1 MTQIEINL
9 NIVNL
14 RSLQSTLKIL
24 HLTAYQKDKQGNYTK
39 LLESS
44 LEDIKNALNCI
55 VELEKIV
62 RSNETLISSYQIAL
76 MRVDKQ
82 LEEAKKENKNLIEL
96 L

>member
-14 RSLQSTLKIL
+14 RSLQATLKIMY
-24 HLTAYQKDKQGNYTK
+24 LTALKKDSQGNYTK
-39 LLESS
+39 LLENS
-44 LEDIKNALNCI
+44 LNDIKNTLNCI
-55 VELEKIV
+55 IELEKIV

-82 LEEAKKENKNLIEL
+82 LEEAKQENKNLIEL

>member
-14 RSLQSTLKIL
+14 RSLQSTLKIMY
-24 HLTAYQKDKQGNYTK
+24 LTALKKDSQGNYTK

-44 LEDIKNALNCI
+44 LNDIKNALNCI
-55 VELEKIV
+55 IELEKV
-62 RSNETLISSYQIAL
+62 LRSNETLISSYQIAL

-82 LEEAKKENKNLIEL
+82 LEEAKQENKNLIDL

>member
-14 RSLQSTLKIL
+14 RSLQATLKIMY
-24 HLTAYQKDKQGNYTK
+24 LTALKKDSQGNYTK

-44 LEDIKNALNCI
+44 LNDIKNALNCI
-55 VELEKIV
+55 IELEKV
-62 RSNETLISSYQIAL
+62 LRSNETLISSYQIAL

-82 LEEAKKENKNLIEL
+82 LEEAKQENKNLIEL

>member
-14 RSLQSTLKIL
+14 RSLQATLKIMY
-24 HLTAYQKDKQGNYTK
+24 LTALKKDSQGNYTK

-44 LEDIKNALNCI
+44 LNDIKNALNCI
-55 VELEKIV
+55 IELEKV
-62 RSNETLISSYQIAL
+62 MRSNETLISSYQIAL

-82 LEEAKKENKNLIEL
+82 LEEAKQENKNLIEL

>member
-14 RSLQSTLKIL
+14 RSLQATLKIMY
-24 HLTAYQKDKQGNYTK
+24 LTALKKDSQGNYTR

-44 LEDIKNALNCI
+44 LNDIKNALNCI
-55 VELEKIV
+55 IELEKV
-62 RSNETLISSYQIAL
+62 LRSNETLISSYQIAL

-82 LEEAKKENKNLIEL
+82 LEEAKQENKNLIEL

>member
-14 RSLQSTLKIL
+14 RSLQATLKIM
-24 HLTAYQKDKQGNYTK
+24 HLTALKKDSQGYYTK

-44 LEDIKNALNCI
+44 LNDIKKALNCI
-55 VELEKIV
+55 IELEKV
-62 RSNETLISSYQIAL
+62 LRSNETLISSYQIAL

-82 LEEAKKENKNLIEL
+82 LEEARQENKNLIEL

>member
-1 MTQIEINL
+1 MTQTEINL

-14 RSLQSTLKIL
+14 KSLHTTLQIL
-24 HLTAYQKDKQGNYTK
+24 YITAFKKDSKGNYTK

-44 LEDIKNALNCI
+44 LDDTKNALNCI

-62 RSNETLISSYQIAL
+62 RSNESIISSLQIAL
-76 MRVDKQ
+76 MRVDKE
-82 LEEAKKENKNLIEL
+82 LEESKIENKNLIDL

>member
-14 RSLQSTLKIL
+14 RSLQATLKIMY
-24 HLTAYQKDKQGNYTK
+24 LTALKKDSQGNYTK
-39 LLESS
+39 LLENS
-44 LEDIKNALNCI
+44 LNDIKDALNCI
-55 VELEKIV
+55 IELEKIV

-82 LEEAKKENKNLIEL
+82 LEEAKQENKNLIEL

>member
-14 RSLQSTLKIL
+14 RSLQATLKIMY
-24 HLTAYQKDKQGNYTK
+24 LTALKKDSQGNYTK

-55 VELEKIV
+55 IEVEKVL

-82 LEEAKKENKNLIEL
+82 LEEAKQENKNLIEL